1 MAREIN
7 SHGVKYVGIY
17 IRELPWKLTA
27 DVAARAVWKR
37 SKTRTRR
44 NTSGVSSI
52 RSERDFSRDIRS
64 GKRESLSQ
72 GAQMAVAFFVR
83 SFYIVNFWQWANA
96 KRNLCVQNLFI
107 NFLYVEKE
115 MMLC

>member
-27 DVAARAVWKR
+27 DVAVQVVWKR

-44 NTSGVSSI
+44 NIPGVSSI
-52 RSERDFSRDIRS
+52 RSEVFLEIFDLTD
-64 GKRESLSQ
+64 KRESLSR
-72 GAQMAVAFFVR
+72 GKQMAVT
-83 SFYIVNFWQWANA
+83 SILQSVN
-96 KRNLCVQNLFI
+96 
-107 NFLYVEKE
+107 LYSQFSIS
-115 MMLC
+115 